1 MNDFIKE
8 FIINGE
14 LIINKIQFNELN
26 SKYSVDEIKD
36 CITKHILNGD
46 IKFPYYNISYDECF
60 EEFKKLCK
68 TEPIKLLKGNCY
80 TKVKYKSKL
89 SDLYLESGT
98 IGNKASNYFHEKNR
112 FEVRVDRFPSPT
124 DIWKRESSIKSI
136 LNPIWTLKIGKIDSK
151 VLRTCISVRA
161 YVASQFKPIIA
172 KSIYSMFNAKRVLDT
187 SSGWGD
193 RLCGFFATDGTEEYI
208 GVDPNSSLQN
218 GYLEQIKMYQKI
230 YPNKNAQVI
239 CDGAEF
245 VDFSKFGKFDF
256 IFTSPPYFNCEK
268 YSQDEKQSY
277 KLYKSSDSWLNNF
290 LFVWIKN
297 AWESLEDNG
306 HMVINISDI
315 YAFKEDSSH
324 KKR

>member
-1 MNDFIKE
+1 MVGVID
-8 FIINGE
+8 
-14 LIINKIQFNELN
+14 
-26 SKYSVDEIKD
+26 YVD
-36 CITKHILNGD
+36 
-46 IKFPYYNISYDECF
+46 
-60 EEFKKLCK
+60 
-68 TEPIKLLKGNCY
+68 
-80 TKVKYKSKL
+80 
-89 SDLYLESGT
+89 
-98 IGNKASNYFHEKNR
+98 
-112 FEVRVDRFPSPT
+112 
-124 DIWKRESSIKSI
+124 
-136 LNPIWTLKIGKIDSK
+136 
-151 VLRTCISVRA
+151 
-161 YVASQFKPIIA
+161 
-172 KSIYSMFNAKRVLDT
+172 
-187 SSGWGD
+187 
-193 RLCGFFATDGTEEYI
+193 FFATDGTEEYI

-297 AWESLEDNG
+297 AWKSLEDNG

-315 YAFKEDSSH
+315 YAFKEDSSY
-324 KKR
+324 KKRRFN